1 MFRESMRMAWASLLA
16 NKMRSLLTMLGII
29 VGIGAVIAIV
39 GVGDGAKDLIM
50 GEFEGIGASSIII
63 SASSSDAQDQDMI
76 TARDIEDIR
85 NLDDVRLV
93 SPSVYGFGY
102 VRYYARERQVTF
114 YGMDQDYA
122 PLASLK
128 VLNGRSLTHTE
139 LASKQPVALIE
150 KNSAAQ
156 LFGNS
161 DPIGETVE
169 IISRGKKQTFTIMGV
184 IETSASTFM
193 GMTPSEAEQ
202 EMPLTL
208 YLPLQ
213 VAQELGRRRDTFY
226 MIMVMA
232 DDPNL
237 LEQTG
242 NQVLR
247 LLETNHNNSD
257 RKVYQ
262 KQNVTELLEQ
272 ANRIIDIVTTAIS
285 AIAALSLL
293 VGGIGV
299 MNIMLV
305 SVTERTREIG
315 IRKALGATIGD
326 IMFQFMTESV
336 ILTFVGGAIGIIFGL
351 GASLMMGKI
360 LGFKAS
366 ISIVAI
372 IVALIFSSG
381 VGLFFGIYPARKA
394 SMLNP
399 IDALRNE

>member
-262 KQNVTELLEQ
+262 KQNVTELLDQ

-351 GASLMMGKI
+351 GASLMMGKV

>member
-1 MFRESMRMAWASLLA
+1 MAWASLLA

-262 KQNVTELLEQ
+262 KQNVTELLDQ

-351 GASLMMGKI
+351 GASLMMGKV

>member
-1 MFRESMRMAWASLLA
+1 MLRESMRMAWASLLA

-39 GVGDGAKDLIM
+39 GVGDGAKALIM
-50 GEFEGIGASSIII
+50 GEFEGVGASSIII

-128 VLNGRSLTHTE
+128 VLSGRSLTHTE
-139 LASKQPVALIE
+139 LASRQPVALIE

-161 DPIGETVE
+161 DPIGETVK
-169 IISRGKKQTFTIMGV
+169 IISRGKQQTFTIMGV

-193 GMTPSEAEQ
+193 GMAPSEAEQ

-208 YLPLQ
+208 YLPLRA
-213 VAQELGRRRDTFY
+213 AQDLGRRRDTFY
-226 MIMVMA
+226 MMMVMA

-257 RKVYQ
+257 KKVYQ
-262 KQNVTELLEQ
+262 KQNVSELLEQ
-272 ANRIIDIVTTAIS
+272 ANRIIGIVTAAIS
-285 AIAALSLL
+285 GIAALSLL

-336 ILTFVGGAIGIIFGL
+336 ILTFVGGVIGITFGL
-351 GASLMMGKI
+351 GASFMMGKI
-360 LGFKAS
+360 LGFRAG
-366 ISIVAI
+366 ISLAAIV
-372 IVALIFSSG
+372 VALIFSSG

>member
-262 KQNVTELLEQ
+262 KQNVTELLDQ

>member
-257 RKVYQ
+257 RNVYQ
-262 KQNVTELLEQ
+262 KQNVTELLDQ

-351 GASLMMGKI
+351 GASLMMGKV